1 VGGHASGREPGVT
14 TTALPARD
22 TATLHRDAVLALSN
36 AVRAA
41 NAAAGPEEALR
52 PLTTALPLLLGDR
65 VAHLRPGGLKPG
77 EHQFSVSGVFL
88 LTPDARHNLLVAET
102 GFPAEQHR
110 LTIPADLAHPG
121 WVVKHQRP
129 LILANT
135 DRDPEFR
142 QILKTSRMGSAL
154 YGPMVWR
161 GQFHGQLVVASQ
173 ARDTYADVDL
183 EILVAFAEAAAAA
196 WIAHGGPEWLRSLRR

>member
-1 VGGHASGREPGVT
+1 MST
-14 TTALPARD
+14 TTIPARD
-22 TATLHRDAVLALSN
+22 TSALHRDAILALAN

-41 NAAAGPEEALR
+41 NAATGPEEALI

-65 VAHLRPGGLKPG
+65 AAHLRPGGLKAG
-77 EHQFSVSGVFL
+77 EHQFSVCGVFV
-88 LTPDARHNLLVAET
+88 LTPDARENLLVAER

-121 WVVKHQRP
+121 WVVKHRRP

-135 DRDPEFR
+135 DHDPEFR

-154 YGPMVWR
+154 YGPMLSG
-161 GQFHGQLVVASQ
+161 GQFHGQLVLASQ

-183 EILVAFAEAAAAA
+183 EVLVAFAEAATAI
-196 WIAHGGPEWLRSLRR
+196 WIAHGGPEWLRSLRL